1 MTAAM
6 AFFSIALTLNLTGVR
21 LKNLRAEDF
30 TPSGIRRKVA
40 DASATAAR
48 GFQNLR
54 VVYQVESRVSELR
67 GEGPLAQRE
76 DTNFTVPQNT
86 TARPQQQQQLEQQQ
100 PEQQAA
106 PAPHK
111 KGL

>member
-1 MTAAM
+1 M
-6 AFFSIALTLNLTGVR
+6 
-21 LKNLRAEDF
+21 
-30 TPSGIRRKVA
+30 
-40 DASATAAR
+40 
-48 GFQNLR
+48 R

-76 DTNFTVPQNT
+76 DTNYTVQPNSMT
-86 TARPQQQQQLEQQQ
+86 QQQQQ
-100 PEQQAA
+100 EQQAA